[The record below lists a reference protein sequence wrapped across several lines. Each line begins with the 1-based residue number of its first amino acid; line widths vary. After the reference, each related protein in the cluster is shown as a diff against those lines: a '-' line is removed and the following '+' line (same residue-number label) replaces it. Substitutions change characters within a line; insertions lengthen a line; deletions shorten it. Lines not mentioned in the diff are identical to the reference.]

1 MVKSGAVDTR
11 LNEGWVGC
19 HSNEVITLIHLTLGL
34 HSNGLPC
41 QRTEPSN
48 HYEPITKSVSNM
60 LLGLYSGMSPVYYNP
75 HTLS

>member
-11 LNEGWVGC
+11 LNEGWVGY
-19 HSNEVITLIHLTLGL
+19 HGDKVIILIHLTLGL

-48 HYEPITKSVSNM
+48 HYEPITKSVSDN
-60 LLGLYSGMSPVYYNP
+60 LSGTCY
-75 HTLS
+75 